1 MANLPKHTHPIDT
14 DFFKDAIAKAD
25 LTQNEV
31 ASRLGLDKGAM
42 SLMIHGKRKMTM
54 AEAVALADML
64 NLDVHKV
71 LARALGVPPK
81 KARKA

>member
-1 MANLPKHTHPIDT
+1 
-14 DFFKDAIAKAD
+14 
-25 LTQNEV
+25 
-31 ASRLGLDKGAM
+31 
-42 SLMIHGKRKMTM
+42 M

-81 KARKA
+81 KARKS